1 MQGDFLRISIVTA
14 APLAFL
20 IAFSAAHAEPM
31 SPAGAFVE
39 SAAQDVISIINAP
52 QVRENEQVDRYDTV
66 FERTVDGDLI
76 ARIAVGRHW
85 RQASDEQRREYLKLF
100 RAHVTAIYAARFGSH
115 PDAKV
120 EIVNEIPASPTDTL
134 VSAQIT
140 SPKDDEKL
148 DTVFRVS
155 NEEGHYRI
163 VDVTVNG
170 MSLVLTKR
178 AEIDSIVV
186 KKGFDELLAALR
198 RNHLAEV
205 DARKI
210 LNGL

>member
-1 MQGDFLRISIVTA
+1 MQGDFLRISIITA
-14 APLAFL
+14 VPVALL
-20 IAFSAAHAEPM
+20 IAFSSAHADPV

-39 SAAQDVISIINAP
+39 SAAQDVIGIIKTP
-52 QVRENEQVDRYDTV
+52 KIEQKQRVERYDSV
-66 FERTVDGDLI
+66 FSRTVDGDLI

-85 RQASDEQRREYLKLF
+85 RRATDDQRKEYLKLF

-120 EIVNEIPASPTDTL
+120 EIVNEIEASPTDTL

-155 NEEGHYRI
+155 NEEGSYRI

-205 DARKI
+205 DPQKI